1 MSRMLVF
8 AFAALAAFG
17 ADDWGKVRDLKTGTE
32 LRIYKKGA
40 SQFLA
45 AIMDEASADRLIAVI
60 KNEQVAIAK
69 ADIDR
74 IDCRPVRPGRRATK
88 ETTTTVTQS
97 HDPVAAPGP
106 QSGTGGTT
114 TSTSTG
120 YTFQPKPDFETI
132 YRRPPAAAPP

>member
-8 AFAALAAFG
+8 AFAAMAVFG
-17 ADDWGKVRDLKTGTE
+17 ADDWSKVRDLKTGTE

-45 AIMDEASADRLIAVI
+45 ATMDEASAERLIAVI
-60 KNEQVAIAK
+60 TNEQVAIAK

-74 IDCRPVRPGRRATK
+74 IDYRPVRPGRRVTK

-106 QSGTGGTT
+106 QSGSGASTS

-120 YTFQPKPDFETI
+120 YSFQPKTNFETI
-132 YRRPPAAAPP
+132 YRRPL